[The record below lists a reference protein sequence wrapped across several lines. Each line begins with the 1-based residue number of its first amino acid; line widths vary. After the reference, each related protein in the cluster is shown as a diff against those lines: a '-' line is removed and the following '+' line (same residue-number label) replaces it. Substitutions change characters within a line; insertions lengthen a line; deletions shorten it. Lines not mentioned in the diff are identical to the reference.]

1 MSRWSRQ
8 HPSLTR
14 PSGFSLVE
22 LIIII
27 IILGILSAVALPR
40 FFRPADFEARFAV
53 DHLKVAMQYA
63 QKRAVNGGCQTQF
76 ELSTT
81 GSETGYTLNSDTIC
95 DNSGASSFTTPI
107 KHPTDGGD
115 FIVTL
120 PSEVTITSPPTTITL
135 RFMTNGTVKD
145 AAGILIVDPLS
156 IQIQQ
161 GSIPRIIK
169 VFGSTGV
176 IE

>member
-1 MSRWSRQ
+1 MSRWSRSHQ
-8 HPSLTR
+8 YLHHQT
-14 PSGFSLVE
+14 GFSLVE
-22 LIIII
+22 LIIVI
-27 IILGILSAVALPR
+27 IILGFLSATALPR
-40 FFRPADFEARFAV
+40 FFRPADFEARFVV

-81 GSETGYTLNSDTIC
+81 GSETGYTLNSDAIC
-95 DNSGASSFTTPI
+95 DISGTSSFTTPI
-107 KHPTDGGD
+107 NHPTDGGD
-115 FIVTL
+115 FTVTL
-120 PSEVTITSPPTTITL
+120 PSEVTITSPATPITL

-156 IQIQQ
+156 IEIQQ
-161 GSIPRIIK
+161 ANVSRIIK

>member
-53 DHLKVAMQYA
+53 DHLKIAMQYA

-81 GSETGYTLNSDTIC
+81 GSETVYTLNSDTIC
-95 DNSGASSFTTPI
+95 DNSGTSSFSTPI

>member
-8 HPSLTR
+8 HHSLTR

-53 DHLKVAMQYA
+53 DHLKIAMQYA
-63 QKRAVNGGCQTQF
+63 QKRAVNGGCQTEF
-76 ELSTT
+76 RLA
-81 GSETGYTLNSDTIC
+81 SDGFSLWSDSAC
-95 DNSGASSFTTPI
+95 DGTSAPSWKWVS
-107 KHPTDGGD
+107 HPTDGGN

-120 PSEVTITSPPTTITL
+120 PIEVTITSPVPPLTL
-135 RFMTNGTVKD
+135 RFTTIGTITNEFDV
-145 AAGILIVDPLS
+145 LIATPLTL
-156 IQIQQ
+156 QIQQ
-161 GSIPRIIK
+161 ADVVRNII
-169 VFGSTGV
+169 VHGSTGV